1 MNHVNLLEKV
11 TVLEHGKGNT
21 SKFLLATTIFVGGS
35 MLVFEGCTTYKLE
48 TRRGG
53 IMIAGWR
60 FSLMVDDGWLIDDRR
75 IKRWIE

>member
-1 MNHVNLLEKV
+1 
-11 TVLEHGKGNT
+11 
-21 SKFLLATTIFVGGS
+21 

-53 IMIAGWR
+53 VMIAGWR